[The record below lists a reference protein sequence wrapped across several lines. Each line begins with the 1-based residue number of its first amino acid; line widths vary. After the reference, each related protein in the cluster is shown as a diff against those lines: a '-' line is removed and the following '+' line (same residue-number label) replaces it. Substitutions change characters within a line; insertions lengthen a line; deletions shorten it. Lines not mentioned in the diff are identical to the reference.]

1 MTFEELSNTIL
12 VMKRQ
17 KTLYEMQADLC
28 KIMSSPKR
36 IEIINALKEGEKS
49 VLELV
54 NILGTPKAN
63 VSQHLSIMRL
73 KGILKSRRS
82 GVNVFYSIANQKV
95 VTACAIMR
103 DVLIE
108 TITERD
114 KVAQSISKL

>member
-1 MTFEELSNTIL
+1 
-12 VMKRQ
+12 
-17 KTLYEMQADLC
+17 MQADLC

-73 KGILKSRRS
+73 KGILRSRRS
-82 GVNVFYSIANQKV
+82 GVNVFYSIANPKV